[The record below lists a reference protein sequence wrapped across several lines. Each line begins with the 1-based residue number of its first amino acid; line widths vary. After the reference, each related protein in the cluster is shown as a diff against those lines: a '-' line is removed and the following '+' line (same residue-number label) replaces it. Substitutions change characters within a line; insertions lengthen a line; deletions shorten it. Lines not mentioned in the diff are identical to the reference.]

1 MLGKWEKRLYSALIA
16 SMVGLVLYWTIDRT
30 PPVNQIYNIITE
42 DVHPGGDIILRSR
55 VFRHRSCQTHI
66 DRVVIDGGGFR
77 YILQDLD
84 FNTAPGVV
92 GEQDEYS
99 SRIPLPLDAAS
110 GIATLKMFMT
120 WRCNIIHVIWPI
132 PDYVEVKFIIMPK
145 P

>member
-1 MLGKWEKRLYSALIA
+1 MLGKLERRIYGALVA
-16 SMVGLVLYWTIDRT
+16 SMLALMLYWVVDRK
-30 PPVNQIYNIITE
+30 PPVDQLYNIITE

-55 VFRHRSCQTHI
+55 VFRHRSCQTHV

-77 YILQDLD
+77 YVLQDLD
-84 FNTAPGVV
+84 FVSAPGPV

-99 SRIPLPLDAAS
+99 TRIPLPHDAAA